1 MTSFSPF
8 QELMI
13 CLVVSTIT
21 GLTGWVLR
29 DLRLRTVKL
38 EDKTRAMAMAL
49 FYIIIHDPK
58 VPQEAKRAIE
68 KAMVN

>member
-1 MTSFSPF
+1 MLPLSGF
-8 QELMI
+8 QELLI
-13 CLVVSTIT
+13 TLVVSLIT
-21 GLTGWVLR
+21 GLCGWVLR

-58 VPQEAKRAIE
+58 VPSEAKRAIE
-68 KAMVN
+68 KAMEN